1 MLGQVPNR
9 REKPNSLDLPKQ
21 VLYVVS
27 VAPSETGVT
36 QRGLLWAALSCTNS
50 PCGMGRKLPRQ
61 VAQAEAEDAAIS
73 AKARGQGSGKVRP

>member
-27 VAPSETGVT
+27 VAPSETGMT
-36 QRGLLWAALSCTNS
+36 QRGLLWAALTCTNA
-50 PCGMGRKLPRQ
+50 PVDGRPSAAPR
-61 VAQAEAEDAAIS
+61 AKGPGTDRAEAS
-73 AKARGQGSGKVRP
+73 RRLVRSET